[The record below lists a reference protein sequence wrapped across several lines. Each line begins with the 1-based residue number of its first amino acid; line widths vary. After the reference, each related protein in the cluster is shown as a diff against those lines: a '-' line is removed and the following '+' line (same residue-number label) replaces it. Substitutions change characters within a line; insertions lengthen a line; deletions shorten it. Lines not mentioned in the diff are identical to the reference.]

1 MKKRIILFDIVII
14 ATIALSIILLALKTN
29 KVFEKKA
36 SRDNYY
42 DFIHS
47 SLNSD
52 ILFIGTSH
60 IARAVNPME
69 LWDRNGYTSYVL
81 TAAGDGAKRNAAIL
95 EIALDYTKPKLVV
108 LDADQYWLEDEQDH
122 QVKNYHRFSD
132 SFPLSITK
140 IKTTFELYEDST
152 VRTELLFPWLVYHN
166 RWDELEKLD
175 FYSHSDSRC
184 LKGYDYDAKIV
195 KADLPK
201 EPLKDDNAADL
212 GEEESL
218 REIDKFIQKCKADN
232 IEVLL
237 VTLPYSANIE
247 QRLYGIKLSDIALKY
262 GVNYINFN
270 EVFNGQ
276 KLFVDENTDFSDRS
290 HMNISGAKKMT
301 EFLGAYISEHY
312 EVPDRRIEKEYS
324 DKWNEDYAAY
334 YELIKQK
341 MIEETELKKILL
353 MCNDKAFSASLYI
366 DDALWGQETTLIQ
379 KLIQENPAL
388 QLIDKDTAFPMIEED
403 KSDLLEQNDA
413 YIWIYD
419 AVTGDKICEK
429 PFKVTE
435 KVMTE
440 SAEGAE
446 EAE

>member
-14 ATIALSIILLALKTN
+14 ATIAFSIILLALKTN

-81 TAAGDGAKRNAAIL
+81 TAAGDGVKRNAAIL

-140 IKTTFELYEDST
+140 IKTTFELYEDNT
-152 VRTELLFPWLVYHN
+152 VRTELLLPWLVYHN

-175 FYSHSDSRC
+175 FYPNSDSRC

-201 EPLKDDNAADL
+201 EPLKDDNAADS

-218 REIDKFIQKCKADN
+218 REIEKFIQKCKADN

-237 VTLPYSANIE
+237 VTLPYSANNE
-247 QRLYGIKLSDIALKY
+247 QRSYGTKLSDIASKY

-270 EVFNGQ
+270 EAFNGQ

-312 EVPDRRIEKEYS
+312 DVPDRRIEKEYS

-341 MIEETELKKILL
+341 MIEETELKKLLL
-353 MCNDKAFSASLYI
+353 MCNDKAFSASLYM

-388 QLIDKDTAFPMIEED
+388 QLIDKDTAFSMIEED

-419 AVTGDKICEK
+419 AVTGDKICKK